1 MLKAKTY
8 KTKYGTFYDELNE
21 DDIKFFEMTEEEI
34 DERTY
39 RLGHKTLNG
48 IRDKEVI
55 EADARAFRNEE
66 LLYGKEAALL
76 WKKNM
81 KKMFGY

>member
-8 KTKYGTFYDELNE
+8 DTKYGTFYDELNA

-34 DERTY
+34 DERTD
-39 RLGHKTLNG
+39 RLANKTLNG

-55 EADARAFRNEE
+55 EADARALRNRE

-76 WKKNM
+76 WKKDM
-81 KKMFGY
+81 ERIFGY

>member
-21 DDIKFFEMTEEEI
+21 DDIKFFEMTQEEI
-34 DERTY
+34 DERANRLTY
-39 RLGHKTLNG
+39 KELNG

-55 EADARAFRNEE
+55 EADARAYRNMQ
-66 LLYGKEAALL
+66 LLHGKTAALIFE
-76 WKKNM
+76 KTM
-81 KKMFGY
+81 KKIFGY

>member
-21 DDIKFFEMTEEEI
+21 DDIKFFEMTQEEI
-34 DERTY
+34 DERAN
-39 RLGHKTLNG
+39 RLAYKELNG

-55 EADARAFRNEE
+55 EADARAYRNMQ
-66 LLYGKEAALL
+66 LLHGKAAALIFE
-76 WKKNM
+76 KTM
-81 KKMFGY
+81 KKIFGY